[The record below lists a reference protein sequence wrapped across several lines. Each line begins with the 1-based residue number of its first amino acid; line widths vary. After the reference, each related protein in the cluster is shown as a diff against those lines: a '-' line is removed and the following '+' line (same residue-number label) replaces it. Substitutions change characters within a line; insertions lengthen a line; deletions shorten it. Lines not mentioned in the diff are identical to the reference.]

1 MSEGGTAAGRR
12 TPGTFARVL
21 LFFLA
26 LAGYGL
32 AFSAAFPAGAP
43 DRLPLLGLSLALAL
57 AAAQRW
63 ARGARLLALLF
74 PCTGLLARLAGGHDA
89 AAWPIV
95 LFAGFAAGWTFRFIY
110 DFETRPDPSGAD
122 APLKALLVLWGLATL
137 LAAAQARTVWALV
150 HGLALRTVNGEGLP
164 ESTALRESLISFGA
178 LASGATFFLLMR
190 RSGRDV
196 RRRALDAALVGT
208 AVSAAAAVLQRL
220 AILPPE
226 SHPFW
231 RMTGRLSG
239 GAADPNS
246 LGLLCGISLVVA
258 AGRWSDTRRR
268 GLAAGGLLLFGAG
281 LLLSGSRSGL
291 LVAGGS
297 LALLVILRRRA
308 RSARIL
314 GLAAAALAVLALA
327 ALLTS
332 GTPGTLGGRLAD
344 TFDASQSVVARA
356 SARPVLWR
364 AALRLFREHPLE
376 GGGMGVFTWRLPD
389 LLRAEGV
396 RWKMRDNPGSAYFQA
411 LAETGLLGL
420 GVTLVFVVALAREAL
435 RRVEGGR
442 DEGVASACAVAALAF
457 LGVLAVGSHWLAPDA
472 GLLFFLAAS
481 VAAPPAAA
489 APAPAFRGRHWLTAA
504 VVLYGLAALVSAAST
519 AREAEAFRYAPR
531 LGLYPPEPG
540 GGFRW
545 TQRHFALRPQPGEE
559 IRFALANFSPLGR
572 PVEVRATAFGALLWH
587 GTVAPGAAVNLR
599 VAGAPRRADAAAA
612 AVVFTLSH
620 SFVPRALGIPGGDA
634 RELGLRAVFRD
645 AK

>member
-1 MSEGGTAAGRR
+1 MTEAGAAAGRR
-12 TPGTFARVL
+12 TPGTFGRVL
-21 LFFLA
+21 LFLLA
-26 LAGYGL
+26 VGGYGL
-32 AFSAAFPAGAP
+32 AFSVAFPAGAP
-43 DRLPLLGLSLALAL
+43 DRLPLLGLSFALAL

-63 ARGARLLALLF
+63 SRGARLLALLF
-74 PCTGLLARLAGGHDA
+74 PCAGLLARLAGGQDA

-122 APLKALLVLWGLATL
+122 APLKALLLLWALATL
-137 LAAAQARTVWALV
+137 LAAAQARTLWALG

-164 ESTALRESLISFGA
+164 ESTALRESLLSFGA
-178 LASGATFFLLMR
+178 LASGATFFLVLR
-190 RSGRDV
+190 RSGREV

-220 AILPPE
+220 SVLPPE

-246 LGLLCGISLVVA
+246 LGLLCGIALVVA
-258 AGRWSDTRRR
+258 AGRWSDARRR
-268 GLAAGGLLLFGAG
+268 GLSAGAILLFGAG

-314 GLAAAALAVLALA
+314 GLAAAAVAVLALA

-332 GTPGTLGGRLAD
+332 GAPGTLGGRLAD
-344 TFDASQSVVARA
+344 TFDASQSLVARA
-356 SARPVLWR
+356 SSRPVLWR
-364 AALRLFREHPLE
+364 AAWRLFREHPLE
-376 GGGMGVFTWRLPD
+376 GGGMGVFRWRLPD
-389 LLRAEGV
+389 LLRADGV

-420 GVTLVFVVALAREAL
+420 AVTLVFAAALAREAI
-435 RRVEGGR
+435 RRVGGER
-442 DEGVASACAVAALAF
+442 GDGVASACALAALAF
-457 LGVLAVGSHWLAPDA
+457 LGALAVGSHWLGPDA
-472 GLLFFLAAS
+472 GLLFFLAAA
-481 VAAPPAAA
+481 VGAPSDP
-489 APAPAFRGRHWLTAA
+489 RGPVLARRSWLAAA
-504 VVLYGLAALVSAAST
+504 VVLYAGAAFVSALST

-531 LGLYPPEPG
+531 LGLYPPEAG
-540 GGFRW
+540 GGFQW
-545 TQRHFALRPQPGEE
+545 TRRRFALRPAAGERV
-559 IRFALANFSPLGR
+559 RFALANFSPLGR
-572 PVEVRATAFGALLWH
+572 PVEVRAEAGGVLLWR
-587 GTVAPGAAVNLR
+587 GAVAPGATVNLR
-599 VAGAPRRADAAAA
+599 VAGAPRRAE

-620 SFVPRALGIPGGDA
+620 AFVPKALGIPGGDA
-634 RELGLRAVFRD
+634 RELGLRAIFRD
-645 AK
+645 AP

>member
-1 MSEGGTAAGRR
+1 MSEAGHAAERR
-12 TPGTFARVL
+12 APRTFARVL

-26 LAGYGL
+26 LGGYGL
-32 AFSAAFPAGAP
+32 AFSVAFPAGAP
-43 DRLPLLGLSLALAL
+43 DRLPLLALSFALAL

-63 ARGARLLALLF
+63 SRGARLLAFLF
-74 PCTGLLARLAGGHDA
+74 PCAGLLARSFGGHDP

-95 LFAGFAAGWTFRFIY
+95 LFAGFAAGWTFRFVY
-110 DFETRPDPSGAD
+110 DFETRPDASRAD
-122 APLKALLVLWGLATL
+122 ASLKALLVLWTIATL
-137 LAAAQARTVWALV
+137 LAAAQARTLWALA

-164 ESTALRESLISFGA
+164 ESTALRESLLSFGA
-178 LASGATFFLLMR
+178 LAAGAGFFLILR

-196 RRRALDAALVGT
+196 RRMSLDAALAGT
-208 AVSAAAAVLQRL
+208 AVAAAAAVLQRL
-220 AILPPE
+220 AVLPPE

-246 LGLLCGISLVVA
+246 LGMLCALALVA
-258 AGRWSDTRRR
+258 AVGRGIDARRR
-268 GLAAGGLLLFGAG
+268 ALSAGGVLLFAAG

-297 LALLVILRRRA
+297 LVLLVIVRRRA
-308 RSARIL
+308 RTARVL

-332 GTPGTLGGRLAD
+332 GTPGTLGGRLAS
-344 TFDASQSVVARA
+344 TFDGSQSVVVRA

-420 GVTLVFVVALAREAL
+420 AVTLVFAAVLAREAL
-435 RRVEGGR
+435 RRVESEPGDGI
-442 DEGVASACAVAALAF
+442 ASACALAVIAF
-457 LGVLAVGSHWLAPDA
+457 LGALAVGSHWLAPDA
-472 GLLFFLAAS
+472 ALLFFLAAA
-481 VAAPPAAA
+481 VAVPAAPPG
-489 APAPAFRGRHWLTAA
+489 PAFPRRSWLAAA
-504 VVLYGLAALVSAAST
+504 VVLYAGAAAVSAIST

-531 LGLYPPEPG
+531 LGFYPPEPG

-545 TQRHFALRPQPGEE
+545 TQRRFALRPEPGE
-559 IRFALANFSPLGR
+559 RVGLTLANYSPLGR
-572 PVEVRATAFGALLWH
+572 PVEIRATARGALVWR
-587 GTVAPGAAVNLR
+587 GTVAPGRGVSLR
-599 VAGAPRRADAAAA
+599 ISGAPQEAE
-612 AVVFTLSH
+612 AVVFTLSKA
-620 SFVPRALGIPGGDA
+620 FVPKALGIPGRDA
-634 RELGLRAVFRD
+634 RELGLRAIFSGADTR
-645 AK
+645 